1 MAVHKRRIQIPEEAV
16 EGYAGENDK
25 VDFVGYTL
33 GICCEK
39 EVEVPNKNN
48 TETKVEDSKEPI
60 EVFDPENAVGMTI
73 SAKAG
78 GKSAIRE
85 SKNEGIDR

>member
-1 MAVHKRRIQIPEEAV
+1 MAVYKRRTQIPEEAI
-16 EGYAGENDK
+16 EGAAGNKDI

-39 EVEVPNKNN
+39 KVEVPDKNN
-48 TETKVEDSKEPI
+48 TETKVEDTKEPK
-60 EVFDPENAVGMTI
+60 EVYSSELGLGMTI

-78 GKSAIRE
+78 GRSLTRE
-85 SKNEGIDR
+85 SKNEGLDR